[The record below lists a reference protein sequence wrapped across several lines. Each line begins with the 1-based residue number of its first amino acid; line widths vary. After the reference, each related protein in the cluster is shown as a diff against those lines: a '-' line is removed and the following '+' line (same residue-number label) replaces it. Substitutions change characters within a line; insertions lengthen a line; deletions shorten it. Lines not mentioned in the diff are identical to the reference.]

1 MNRTVLASFSD
12 FPFAFIGII
21 VGIVEL
27 VMVFKS
33 NKEYQLQVYL
43 FLNILVVFQFLLVK
57 RQYIAA
63 TGRVHGTDD
72 VIAYHVRSMWH
83 TDRQVTL
90 RNSGRN
96 MRKKFCSTRLLRM
109 LLMRYMYNIPVPQT
123 DKGFPFFEKATLAYF
138 PKNIFDLIKRAYRY

>member
-1 MNRTVLASFSD
+1 MSDIRLKGIAVILFGILLSASSAEMNRTVLASFSD
-12 FPFAFIGII
+12 FPFAFIGI
-21 VGIVEL
+21 
-27 VMVFKS
+27 
-33 NKEYQLQVYL
+33 
-43 FLNILVVFQFLLVK
+43 
-57 RQYIAA
+57 IAA

-96 MRKKFCSTRLLRM
+96 MRKRFCFTRLLRM